1 MDTQNNPALEQSS
14 DNLKISQRTIDRILR
29 VIGAIMIQ
37 STKDL
42 TLKITQDGGL
52 EFKTLLPQLQTV
64 VKIYPEGPFYLTS
77 TESGDDSEKEIYLT
91 QEEEEMVIQCLFIK
105 GIEKHK
111 EKA

>member
-1 MDTQNNPALEQSS
+1 MDTQNNAALEQPS

-52 EFKTLLPQLQTV
+52 EFKALLP
-64 VKIYPEGPFYLTS
+64 
-77 TESGDDSEKEIYLT
+77 
-91 QEEEEMVIQCLFIK
+91 
-105 GIEKHK
+105 
-111 EKA
+111 